1 MQDTLQSL
9 RSLQEVDQRI
19 FRVRAELT
27 RLPKERDARAAQ
39 LKQLEDKKATLEA
52 RAADLRTRI
61 KEIEDDTTQQR
72 QRMRKVESEAMKSR
86 GDVALQAAF
95 QHEAR
100 SLKRDVSSAEEEG
113 LRLLDEAEQLT
124 NEIGQLDARVTE
136 ERKVYE
142 EFATSV
148 AAEIADAEGRLA
160 ELEAERAKRMSTEI
174 PPEIL
179 STYERLLAVRDGQAL
194 AVLDGKICQACYMET
209 PPNLYVRVARG
220 VELVQCPNCDRF
232 LYLPVG

>member
-9 RSLQEVDQRI
+9 RSLQEVDERI

-27 RLPKERDARAAQ
+27 RLPRERDARAAQ
-39 LKQLEDKKATLEA
+39 LQRLEERKAALDA
-52 RAADLRTRI
+52 RVHDLRVRI

-113 LRLLDEAEQLT
+113 LRLLDEAESTTTEAAELGAQL
-124 NEIGQLDARVTE
+124 EE
-136 ERKVYE
+136 ERKVFD
-142 EFATSV
+142 EFAQGV
-148 AAEIADAEGRLA
+148 AREVADAESRLA
-160 ELEAERAKRMSTEI
+160 DLEAERAKRMSSEI
-174 PPEIL
+174 PPAIL
-179 STYERLLAVRDGQAL
+179 STYERLLKVRDGQAL
-194 AVLDGKICQACYMET
+194 ALLDGKICQACYMET

-232 LYLPVG
+232 LYLPGA

>member
-19 FRVRAELT
+19 FRVRAELK
-27 RLPKERDARAAQ
+27 RLPQERDARAAQ
-39 LKQLEDKKATLEA
+39 LKRLEDRKANLEA
-52 RAADLRTRI
+52 RSVDLRARI
-61 KEIEDDTTQQR
+61 KEIDDDTTQQR
-72 QRMRKVESEAMKSR
+72 QRMRKVEAEAMKSR

-113 LRLLDEAEQLT
+113 LRMLDEAETLT
-124 NEIGQLDARVTE
+124 TETAAVQAQLDE
-136 ERKVYE
+136 EQKVYD
-142 EFATSV
+142 EFAENV
-148 AAEIADAEGRLA
+148 AKEIADAEGRLA
-160 ELEAERAKRMSTEI
+160 DLEADRAQRMSNEI
-174 PPEIL
+174 PPDVL
-179 STYERLLAVRDGQAL
+179 SSYERLLEVREGQAL

-220 VELVQCPNCDRF
+220 LELVQCPNCDRY
-232 LYLPVG
+232 LYLPSA